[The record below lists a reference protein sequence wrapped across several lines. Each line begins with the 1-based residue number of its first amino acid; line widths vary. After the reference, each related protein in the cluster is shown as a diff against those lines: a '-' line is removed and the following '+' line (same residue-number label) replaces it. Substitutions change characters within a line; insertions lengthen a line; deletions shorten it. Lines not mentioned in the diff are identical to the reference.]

1 MTNQGGATPAAS
13 LAPADMGTR
22 VIAYIIDAVIL
33 SIAYLILIAAL
44 PLPGGAI
51 VRSIIFAALSFLY
64 FGYSWRTWRASP
76 GQRVLTRMTVNA
88 TDGSTLTWNQ
98 SVMRFARLFGPSVVG
113 SLFGN
118 ADQVGGTLSF
128 ILSLVVLGYY
138 IYLFWT
144 ASQDPKRQG
153 LHDKQSG
160 SIVIKGAAAS
170 TV

>member
-1 MTNQGGATPAAS
+1 MTNQAATPAAS

-22 VIAYIIDAVIL
+22 VIAYIIDAVVL
-33 SIAYLILIAAL
+33 SIAYLILLAVL

-51 VRSIIFAALSFLY
+51 VRSVIFAVLSFLY

-76 GQRVLTRMTVNA
+76 GQRVLALMTVSA
-88 TDGSTLTWNQ
+88 TDGSPLTWNQ
-98 SVMRFARLFGPSVVG
+98 AVMRFAWLFGPSVLG

-153 LHDKQSG
+153 LHDKRSG
-160 SIVIKGAAAS
+160 SIVVKGAATS
-170 TV
+170 SV